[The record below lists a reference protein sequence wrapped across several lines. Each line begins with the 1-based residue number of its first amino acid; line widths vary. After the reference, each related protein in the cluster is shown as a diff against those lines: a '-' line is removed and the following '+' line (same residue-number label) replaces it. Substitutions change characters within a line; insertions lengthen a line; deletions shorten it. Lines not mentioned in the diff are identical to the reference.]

1 MARVLPDRE
10 LRALL
15 NTVIINGS
23 PDSVRVN
30 SYKVRLG
37 HTACF
42 NSTGEQKKI
51 PEGHYLEIE
60 PGDFV
65 TIESLER
72 FDFSTKTL
80 ESVGKPNGIFA
91 WITPTTTMMREGF
104 LFAST
109 KVDVGY
115 RGTLNWG
122 IRNSSVHSIK
132 LKQGERLFK
141 LTLME
146 LGPDEA
152 PEAVYGD
159 KLQDQYQDTK
169 GIRPSA
175 RMIEADVSDR
185 LLVRRS
191 AQKIDPLKQL
201 TQAGYPFN
209 HIGTELVALQ
219 GRFEIVSHDVALVK
233 NGFDNLREVLEKK
246 IDKETTALSTSI
258 SGLADQIDTRMRSTF
273 GQQFG
278 LYFDQRMQRVYGT
291 VATIVTLAFGLYKLV
306 IQSAP
311 SRIQGWALIAI
322 GMLLWIG
329 TMLVTR
335 PSLKK

>member
-1 MARVLPDRE
+1 MLECAGMARVLPDRE

-30 SYKVRLG
+30 SYEVRLG

-191 AQKIDPLKQL
+191 AQKIDPL
-201 TQAGYPFN
+201 
-209 HIGTELVALQ
+209 
-219 GRFEIVSHDVALVK
+219 
-233 NGFDNLREVLEKK
+233 
-246 IDKETTALSTSI
+246 
-258 SGLADQIDTRMRSTF
+258 
-273 GQQFG
+273 
-278 LYFDQRMQRVYGT
+278 
-291 VATIVTLAFGLYKLV
+291 
-306 IQSAP
+306 
-311 SRIQGWALIAI
+311 
-322 GMLLWIG
+322 
-329 TMLVTR
+329 
-335 PSLKK
+335 